1 MIVVMMLVIIIK
13 KITFMTIY
21 CVPGTVPSTAHEL
34 TRLIF
39 TTSYKVGSYCAHFID
54 TNTEAQRG

>member
-1 MIVVMMLVIIIK
+1 MMIVVMMLVIIIK

-34 TRLIF
+34 THLIF
-39 TTSYKVGSYCAHFID
+39 TTALQGRQLLCAFYRYEH
-54 TNTEAQRG
+54 

>member
-39 TTSYKVGSYCAHFID
+39 TTALQGRQLLCAFYRYEH
-54 TNTEAQRG
+54 